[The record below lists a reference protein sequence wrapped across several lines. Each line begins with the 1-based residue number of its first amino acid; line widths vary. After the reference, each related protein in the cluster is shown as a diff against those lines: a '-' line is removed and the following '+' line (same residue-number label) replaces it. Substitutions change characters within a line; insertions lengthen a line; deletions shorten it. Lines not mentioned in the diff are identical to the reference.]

1 MPPKNKKGA
10 ETEDL
15 GLMKA
20 ARFGRVKNTVR
31 ELWFH
36 RLLHSNRF
44 AMKAFCHL
52 FF

>member
-1 MPPKNKKGA
+1 MPPKAKKNQ

-31 ELWFH
+31 DLWLQR
-36 RLLHSNRF
+36 RLHKDRYATESL
-44 AMKAFCHL
+44 
-52 FF
+52 